1 MKLKY
6 ELDSTVVDYLLKALN
21 RTQIAGVQS
30 AKDLLAVTELLQNPL
45 NAEDLEKEQYQA
57 LKSKFDKEI
66 PVEKPP
72 KKKK

>member
-6 ELDSTVVDYLLKALN
+6 ELGSAVVDYLLRALN

-30 AKDLLAVTELLQNPL
+30 AEDLLGVVKLLQNPL
-45 NAEDLEKEQYQA
+45 NAEDLEKEQYHA

-66 PVEKPP
+66 PVEEPP